1 MTISVGEWPLIDF
14 NPMSGRVDGALLKA
28 GAAMAVALAA
38 LLPATAFA
46 GTATTHQAAP
56 PPGWIAIGEDDIE
69 RAARGVTFSDGNDTV
84 TNTETLVLS
93 SDYDLGGGDD
103 RFINQGVVRFAK
115 ADAPLNL
122 SFLGLERF
130 ANDGGLIDLRN
141 EGAGDVLTLSGDY
154 AATGNA
160 RVALDI
166 DGQTADSLVI
176 NGVATGRTSLVL
188 QSVKPENAVLLDQSL
203 TLVTVGEDTEADAF
217 SLANA
222 DQGLVRYRLSFDD
235 EAHVFQIDA
244 SAGLAVHQSV
254 RATEGLRFAWRASAE
269 AFDTEQ
275 AMARA
280 SGGEGS
286 RVWAVAHGVQIDR
299 ESGGRAFALGY
310 EQALVGGQMGASLG
324 AVPLAGG
331 QAAYGVMGG
340 YVDSSLTFEGGGQVI
355 DMQTFNLGVY
365 GAWRR
370 EKLFATGLIK
380 FDRHALEIED
390 KAAGFASDLDG
401 QSWGARF
408 EAGYRFDVGVL
419 AIEPVVGLDYLSTSL
434 DDLEVLG
441 QSVVFDDQEGFSGR
455 LGGQALAQYELTGD
469 RWLVLSLGIERVH
482 DFDADLKGALHSNQA
497 IDEVVMTGPENYGRT
512 LIGAQLKMASG
523 LQAYIQGE
531 GRFGDGQSGGGLR
544 LGARYRF

>member
-1 MTISVGEWPLIDF
+1 MIDF
-14 NPMSGRVDGALLKA
+14 NPMSARADRDRLKA
-28 GAAMAVALAA
+28 GAAMAVALAS

-46 GTATTHQAAP
+46 GTATARQADSLA
-56 PPGWIAIGEDDIE
+56 GWIDADEDRIG
-69 RAARGVTFSDGNDTV
+69 RAARGLTFSDGDDTV
-84 TNTETLVLS
+84 TNAETLVLS

-103 RFINQGVVRFAK
+103 RFINQGVVQFAQ
-115 ADAPLNL
+115 AAEPLNL
-122 SFLGLERF
+122 SFLGVERF

-141 EGAGDVLTLSGDY
+141 ERAGDVLTLSGDY
-154 AATGNA
+154 DATGNA

-166 DGQTADSLVI
+166 NGQTADSLVV
-176 NGVATGRTSLVL
+176 NGAVTGKTSLAL
-188 QSVKPENAVLLDQSL
+188 HSLKPENAVLLDQSL
-203 TLVTVGEDTEADAF
+203 TLVRVGAGVEADAF

-222 DQGLVRYRLSFDD
+222 DQGLVRYRLSFDE
-235 EAHVFQIDA
+235 EAQVFQVDA

-280 SGGEGS
+280 SGGEGG
-286 RVWAVAHGVQIDR
+286 RVWAAAHGVRIDR
-299 ESGGRAFALGY
+299 ESHGGAFALGY

-324 AVPLAGG
+324 ALALAGG

-380 FDRHALEIED
+380 VDRHALEIED
-390 KAAGFASDLDG
+390 KAAGFSSDLDG
-401 QSWGARF
+401 LSWGARF

-455 LGGQALAQYELTGD
+455 WGGQALAQYELTGD

-482 DFDADLKGALHSNQA
+482 DFDADQKGALHSNHA
-497 IDEVVMTGPENYGRT
+497 VDDVVMTGPESYGRT
-512 LIGAQLKMASG
+512 LVGVQLKMASG
-523 LQAYIQGE
+523 LQTYIQGE